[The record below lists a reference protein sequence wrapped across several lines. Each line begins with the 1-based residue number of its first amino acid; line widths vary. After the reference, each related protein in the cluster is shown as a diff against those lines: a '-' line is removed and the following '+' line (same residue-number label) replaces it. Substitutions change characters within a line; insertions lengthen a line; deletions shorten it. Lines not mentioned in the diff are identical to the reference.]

1 MSLAWVAVGV
11 IGVAAV
17 CVGLLWLARRSPFSE
32 RFAREVRE
40 HDEAFKFLGVG
51 YAVLLAFVVIS
62 AYTSYN
68 DAKSGA
74 EAEAEAILQ
83 LSRTAEAFS
92 PEQLE
97 RLEGVGGAARVVPA
111 RRRTPGGEPSVGAHR
126 EVQPAGRGRHGA
138 PPVAARMAAS
148 TSDTSADQGR
158 CASSAVPP
166 RR

>member
-1 MSLAWVAVGV
+1 MRR
-11 IGVAAV
+11 AAAGAAQPV
-17 CVGLLWLARRSPFSE
+17 Q
-32 RFAREVRE
+32 RFAKEVRE

-74 EAEAEAILQ
+74 EAEAEAVLQ

-97 RLEGVGGAARVVPA
+97 RLEG
-111 RRRTPGGEPSVGAHR
+111 
-126 EVQPAGRGRHGA
+126 AGLLRPRGD
-138 PPVAARMAAS
+138 P
-148 TSDTSADQGR
+148 
-158 CASSAVPP
+158 
-166 RR
+166 